1 MAYLRTSGFGFFGQQ
16 SCFGPQCPPPSEYDL
31 VPQFFPGIDELQQF
45 GPAEAQESNAQRI
58 NYEIRKGIET
68 AIAQM
73 VQIGDQS
80 SAEEARRVYQ
90 DLMKLD
96 GWVKSLN
103 PPFKEAP
110 MVPPH
115 RTAENLVNT
124 ILADAKASQPTP
136 PIDTGIGPAPLAPT
150 DQIIPDEFYDT
161 GLPEMQD
168 DGATPMLL
176 AIGAAGLGLVL
187 ITVLFKALRRKRPKE
202 KEPVKSE
209 QTAAKRKRK
218 RRR

>member
-1 MAYLRTSGFGFFGQQ
+1 MAYLRTSEFGFFGQQ

-58 NYEIRKGIET
+58 NYEIRKGIEA

-124 ILADAKASQPTP
+124 ILADAKASQP
-136 PIDTGIGPAPLAPT
+136 APLPVNAGVTTPLTPT

-161 GLPEMQD
+161 GLPEIQN

-187 ITVLFKALRRKRPKE
+187 ITVLIKALRRKRPKE
-202 KEPVKSE
+202 KAPKPE
-209 QTAAKRKRK
+209 QTAAKKRK
-218 RRR
+218 RQH